1 MGEAVSVPGPLPA
14 QPDEPRPLP
23 LIGLISQPVAVLE
36 VQGGRLLPICV
47 GCGLLCAGPLG
58 TGSDAVPHPP
68 IRIPASSSRP
78 DLTPLDIL
86 VYAATA
92 PRDDPSLLPFK
103 LGNARGTKE
112 FGWQTYGCIEFRPRR
127 AVKDPDSALK
137 QSAVAGDRVAVER
150 LFREL
155 YPSVYGFCF
164 TMTRNRTEAE
174 DLAQQTFL
182 KAFAS
187 LRQFRPAQPI
197 GPWIL
202 RIAHNLFI
210 SQLRSR
216 RPQTDLDDPGLEPLT
231 SNDPMPEAAA
241 ISQETREQVRRAL
254 QSLAPPAQVVL
265 VLRYQQRL
273 SYEEIA
279 AVIDKPVTTVTN
291 RLFEARRQLGRALR
305 QTGEGGNDA
314 YELVGS

>member
-1 MGEAVSVPGPLPA
+1 M
-14 QPDEPRPLP
+14 
-23 LIGLISQPVAVLE
+23 
-36 VQGGRLLPICV
+36 
-47 GCGLLCAGPLG
+47 
-58 TGSDAVPHPP
+58 
-68 IRIPASSSRP
+68 
-78 DLTPLDIL
+78 
-86 VYAATA
+86 
-92 PRDDPSLLPFK
+92 
-103 LGNARGTKE
+103 
-112 FGWQTYGCIEFRPRR
+112 
-127 AVKDPDSALK
+127 KDPDTALK

-150 LFREL
+150 LFQEL

-164 TMTRNRTEAE
+164 SVTCSRTDAE

-216 RPQTDLDDPGLEPLT
+216 RPQTDLDDPDLEPLAST
-231 SNDPMPEAAA
+231 DQVPEAAA
-241 ISQETREQVRRAL
+241 ISQETRDEVRRAL
-254 QSLAPPAQVVL
+254 QSLAPRAQVIL
-265 VLRYQQRL
+265 VLRYQQQL

-291 RLFEARRQLGRALR
+291 RLFEARRQLSHALR